1 MKTTE
6 KKGEVYLINEPSVQ
20 VAANKLGVIKWYLKC
35 RRKVSAY
42 ININKIIS
50 FGCKAL

>member
-35 RRKVSAY
+35 RLKISAY